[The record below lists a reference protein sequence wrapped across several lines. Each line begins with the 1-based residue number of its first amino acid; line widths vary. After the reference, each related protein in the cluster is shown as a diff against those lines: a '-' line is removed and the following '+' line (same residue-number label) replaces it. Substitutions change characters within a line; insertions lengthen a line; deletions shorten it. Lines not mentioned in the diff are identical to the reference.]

1 MNMAVTH
8 TDVANRLRQAI
19 ELGHL
24 TGDAVERGEAIIS
37 RLKSPV
43 RVAVLGPRRSGK
55 SSILNVLAGAMVLPD
70 ALPLP
75 TVQLVFDDKN
85 ATTLTYPNKTKKT
98 IADAAPADF
107 VTGDPIF
114 IEMTRNLP
122 ALRDISLLEVVMD
135 GDASKKLRAMTWAAK
150 RCDIA
155 LWCAPDF
162 TSEDAKLWDQM
173 PEGLKRRAFFVLT
186 NADKLGGAD
195 GVRAKITGMQST
207 IDGRFQSVRPVAAS
221 IAVGALL
228 ADGRIEPQGFQRS
241 GAKALLASVL
251 EVVEMGR
258 KTVRQAGEDLLSTE
272 ARSVP
277 VEPEQPVA
285 PKVEAEAKP
294 DVEPAPKKQPKLIIE
309 DDPSAPTDVKS
320 EEKAEAK
327 PAVPE
332 KQVATDGSRDVIR
345 NVLSQAINAPD
356 KYSKAESD
364 PTPDDFVFSS
374 GSTERHDDANDDP
387 ANEGLTE
394 QQRAALFGVV
404 EKLST
409 NAAQH
414 SRTLSEKG
422 DAGRDEIMSGFLED
436 ALWVSETLSDGDLDG
451 ADEIGALRTT
461 IDDVTDLIQLMEMEN
476 NKNATVDAA
485 CLLLQVKRDVE
496 TMLVV

>member
-1 MNMAVTH
+1 MNMAVTQ

-43 RVAVLGPRRSGK
+43 RVAVMGPRRAGK

-135 GDASKKLRAMTWAAK
+135 GDANKKLRAMTWASQ

-162 TSEDAKLWDQM
+162 TSEDAKLWDHM
-173 PEGLKRRAFFVLT
+173 PDGLKRRAFFVLT

-195 GVRAKITGMQST
+195 GVRAKITGLQSA

-258 KTVRQAGEDLLSTE
+258 KTVRQAGEDLLSAE

-277 VEPEQPVA
+277 VEPEPTA
-285 PKVEAEAKP
+285 PKVESKAEP
-294 DVEPAPKKQPKLIIE
+294 VVEVEPKEEPKPVTEDTSSAPK
-309 DDPSAPTDVKS
+309 DVKS
-320 EEKAEAK
+320 EEHAEAK

-332 KQVATDGSRDVIR
+332 KQAATDGSSDVIR
-345 NVLSQAINAPD
+345 NVLSQAINAPE
-356 KYSKAESD
+356 KQSKVDSN

-374 GSTERHDDANDDP
+374 GSTEADDEAKDDQED
-387 ANEGLTE
+387 EGLTE

-409 NAAQH
+409 NAAHH

-451 ADEIGALRTT
+451 AEEIGALRTT
-461 IDDVTDLIQLMEMEN
+461 VDDVTDLIQLMEMEN